1 MRHLRLNA
9 AAYDRMVEAGSLF
22 AKVAS
27 DEEVAEPLK
36 VLDGRG
42 WLPNSVAG
50 LDVLC
55 LAAAGGWQSI
65 LYAAAGAR
73 VTVVDLSPAMLQLD
87 EREATRR
94 GFAVTL
100 IEGSMEDLSMLP
112 EARFDIVHQP
122 VSTCYVPDIEI
133 VYREIARVLRDN
145 GLYIS
150 QHKQP
155 ASLQVTH
162 RTPEG
167 QYVVGLEYYREGA
180 LPTTEDVSYRE
191 AGTVEFLHRWEQ
203 LVGGLCRAGFV
214 IEDLSEPY
222 RADRT
227 KPIGHHGHRGRFL
240 PPYVRLKARRVSRS
254 VRAESPRL
262 WVPGR

>member
-1 MRHLRLNA
+1 MHFRLVNA
-9 AAYDRMVEAGSLF
+9 AAYDRMAEGGSPF
-22 AKVAS
+22 SKVAS
-27 DEEVAEPLK
+27 DEEVADPLK
-36 VLDGRG
+36 FLDGRG
-42 WLPNSVAG
+42 WLPPSVAG

-73 VTVVDLSPAMLQLD
+73 VTVFDLSPAMLRLD
-87 EREATRR
+87 DREATRR
-94 GFAVTL
+94 GCAVTL
-100 IEGSMEDLSMLP
+100 VQGSMDDLSAFP
-112 EARFDIVHQP
+112 DGRFDIVHQP
-122 VSTCYVPDIEI
+122 VSTCYVPDIEA
-133 VYREIARVLRDN
+133 VYREIARVLRDG

-167 QYVVGLEYYREGA
+167 QYVVGLEYYRDA
-180 LPTTEDVSYRE
+180 PLPTTEDDSYRE
-191 AGTVEFLHRWEQ
+191 AGTIEYLHRWEK

-214 IEDLSEPY
+214 LEDLSEPY

-227 KPIGHHGHRGRFL
+227 SPIGHHLHRGRYL
-240 PPYVRLKARRVSRS
+240 PPYVRLKARRVPRTEQEPS
-254 VRAESPRL
+254 VAKL
-262 WVPGR
+262 WVP